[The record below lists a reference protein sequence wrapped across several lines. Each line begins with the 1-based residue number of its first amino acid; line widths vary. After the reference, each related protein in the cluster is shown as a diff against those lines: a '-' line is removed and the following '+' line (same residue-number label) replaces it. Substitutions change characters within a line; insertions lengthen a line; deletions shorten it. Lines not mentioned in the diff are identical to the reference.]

1 MVFGLIS
8 CAILLANLIQVAN
21 LPAEI
26 THLMEEIQAKDMLL
40 QQCKD
45 TINRHDGSLQK
56 FVKLSG
62 GHIKNP
68 KEDSYTQIIRDNYDK
83 AEILQA
89 EKIGLSEKAVILV
102 SIPAQISHWFN
113 LLTCPID

>member
-1 MVFGLIS
+1 MP
-8 CAILLANLIQVAN
+8 VAN

-40 QQCKD
+40 QQCKE
-45 TINRHDGSLQK
+45 TINRHDGNLQK

-68 KEDSYTQIIRDNYDK
+68 KEEPYTQIIRENYDK

-89 EKIGLSEKAVILV
+89 EKIGLSEKAVVLVRILPRL
-102 SIPAQISHWFN
+102 SKHLEMLNCIA
-113 LLTCPID
+113 D